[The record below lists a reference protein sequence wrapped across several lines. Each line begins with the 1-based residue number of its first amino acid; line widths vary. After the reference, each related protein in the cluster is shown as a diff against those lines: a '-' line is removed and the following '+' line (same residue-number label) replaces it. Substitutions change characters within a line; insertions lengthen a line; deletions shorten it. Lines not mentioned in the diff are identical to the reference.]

1 MNHEINWPT
10 ILIQAALIV
19 GPVLIGGWLAL
30 QKLKWTLQQHPLHS
44 HGEKQGNLT
53 VNGLRYPIGKD

>member
-1 MNHEINWPT
+1 MNSINWAN

-19 GPVLIGGWLAL
+19 APVLIGGWLAL
-30 QKLKWTLQQHPLHS
+30 QKLKWTLTQHPLHS

-53 VNGLRYPIGKD
+53 VDGINYPKSE